1 MPPLVRQNEGMLK
14 KLWSALQAPVV
25 VAIPDPLWDR
35 TIADLAFLHRLA
47 PGERVR
53 LRELAGRLL
62 ADKQMAG
69 AAGLELTAAMQV
81 SIAAQASVP
90 ILNLGLNWYRGWS
103 GIVVYPDEFL
113 VPRRVT
119 DADGVVHETTET
131 LSGEAW
137 QDGPLVLS
145 WRDADAT
152 VRRRRDDGGD
162 EAAYNV
168 VIHEFTHKLDL
179 LDGSA
184 NGVPPFDP
192 RLHPDLDRIEWQRAL
207 DDALERMDSELEL
220 IASELPEG
228 MDPDAPEAD
237 RYYAHLP
244 LDPYATADEGE
255 FFAVSSEAFF
265 IAPRRLRDAFP
276 QWYAQLVRFFR
287 QDPLQA
293 ERL

>member
-1 MPPLVRQNEGMLK
+1 MPPPVRQNGGMLK
-14 KLWSALQAPVV
+14 KLWSAMRAPVV

-35 TIADLAFLHRLA
+35 TIAELACLHRLA
-47 PGERVR
+47 PVERAR

-62 ADKQMAG
+62 AEKQMAG

-81 SIAAQASVP
+81 SIAAQASLP
-90 ILNLGLNWYRGWS
+90 ILNLGLEWYRGWS

-119 DADGVVHETTET
+119 DDAGVVHETTET

-137 QDGPLVLS
+137 QNGPLVLS
-145 WRDADAT
+145 WRDADAAAP
-152 VRRRRDDGGD
+152 RPADG
-162 EAAYNV
+162 APQQVACNV

-179 LDGSA
+179 LDGPA

-192 RLHPDLDRIEWQRAL
+192 HLHPDLDPNTWMLAL
-207 DDALERMDSELEL
+207 DDALERMDSELAL
-220 IASELPEG
+220 IAGELPEG

-265 IAPRRLRDAFP
+265 ITPRRLRDAFP
-276 QWYAQLVRFFR
+276 QWYGQLGQFFR
-287 QDPLQA
+287 QDPLREA
-293 ERL
+293 GH